1 MIEWLNVIA
10 GLILCVGLLETIP
23 RMGKHLAKFA
33 KWLGGF
39 DTIIGIIIIIYV
51 AFFMDWTGIY
61 SILAIFA
68 GLIMIVGILPAIPG
82 IGKSLEKFAKWLGGF
97 QGIIGII
104 ILLLGIL
111 HLTEIFVL

>member
-1 MIEWLNVIA
+1 MIDYLNIVA
-10 GLILCVGLLETIP
+10 GLILCVSFLDAFP
-23 RMGKHLAKFA
+23 KMQSFV

-39 DTIIGIIIIIYV
+39 DTIIGIILIAYV
-51 AFFMDWTGIY
+51 AFFMDWAGLY

-97 QGIIGII
+97 QGIIGIVV
-104 ILLLGIL
+104 LLLGL
-111 HLTEIFVL
+111 LAQLNIFVL